1 MQVIRTAKEI
11 ISYAEESRN
20 QGKVIGFVPTMGALH
35 EGHLDLVRQSMSE
48 TNITICS
55 IFVNP
60 TQFNESADFDKYP
73 RTIES
78 DTEKL
83 RDLGCDILFCPSVDE
98 VYPKPDKTIY
108 NLGEVSNVLEGEMR
122 PGHFNG
128 MASVV
133 KRLFE
138 LTLPHRAYFG
148 LKDFQQ
154 CLVVKELVRNYN
166 LPVEVITCPTV
177 REPSGLAMSS
187 RNKLLSEEGKKTAL
201 QIYRTLQAL
210 NEQWTDVEIEQLQE
224 LGLSM
229 LSSDHGIDLEYI
241 EIRDSKTLISYDRKS
256 HNAPVVLIAARVEG
270 VRLIDNM
277 ILQK

>member
-1 MQVIRTAKEI
+1 MQIIRTAREI
-11 ISYAEESRN
+11 ISFVEESRK

-35 EGHLDLVRQSMSE
+35 EGHLDLVRQSMTE
-48 TNITICS
+48 THLTICS

-60 TQFNESADFDKYP
+60 TQFNESTDFDKYP
-73 RTIES
+73 RTLDADVEELTQVS
-78 DTEKL
+78 
-83 RDLGCDILFCPSVDE
+83 CDVVFCPSVDE
-98 VYPKPDKTIY
+98 VYPTPDKTIY
-108 NLGEVSNVLEGEMR
+108 NLGDVSNVLEGEMR

-166 LPVEVITCPTV
+166 LPVEIITCPTV

-187 RNKLLSEEGKKTAL
+187 RNKLLSEQGKETAL
-201 QIYRTLQAL
+201 QIFRTLQTL
-210 NEQWTDVEIEQLQE
+210 NEQWKDVEIEDLQKV
-224 LGLSM
+224 GSFM
-229 LSSDHGIDLEYI
+229 LSLENGIDLEYI
-241 EIRDSKTLISYDRKS
+241 EVRDSKTLAPYDEKS